1 MFGGAHAP
9 RVQFPAPSL
18 ETWGNVFDGV
28 PNPTAGGTVLP
39 ISELRNGST
48 KSTPEQGPGTRLG
61 RFYLLAVCR
70 NKSKLDSPDKLKIAH
85 ILTCQMSNN
94 NPIDL
99 ADPKEPTKS
108 NNPPNPP
115 HIPPAEHRPENQ
127 NPSQET
133 WKELAIWKKFER
145 VFKVLEA
152 VGIAAGIAVLLV
164 LVGQY
169 EEMKTSRMEDERAWV
184 FTRGIARESFNGIQQ
199 ESNSATFKIE
209 IKNSGKTPALNF
221 RSVIGY
227 DNQTNDIGKIDTLDT
242 NDFMV
247 LPPDVSVYEFLP
259 VSVKKGDSLWV
270 VGINRYDDIFGKHHW
285 STFCWK
291 VEGDKFDIFA
301 GTPFHNTC
309 DDALTNQ
316 TN

>member
-1 MFGGAHAP
+1 MDFADP
-9 RVQFPAPSL
+9 REPP
-18 ETWGNVFDGV
+18 
-28 PNPTAGGTVLP
+28 
-39 ISELRNGST
+39 
-48 KSTPEQGPGTRLG
+48 
-61 RFYLLAVCR
+61 
-70 NKSKLDSPDKLKIAH
+70 KSK
-85 ILTCQMSNN
+85 
-94 NPIDL
+94 
-99 ADPKEPTKS
+99 
-108 NNPPNPP
+108 NPPNTP
-115 HIPPAEHRPENQ
+115 HIPPAEHRPENP

-133 WKELAIWKKFER
+133 WKELTIWKKFER

-152 VGIAAGIAVLLV
+152 VGIASGFVVLLV

-184 FTRGIARESFNGIQQ
+184 FTRGIARESFSGVQQ

-247 LPPDVSVYEFLP
+247 LPPDASVYEFLP

-270 VGINRYDDIFGKHHW
+270 VGINRYDDIFGKQHW

-291 VEGDKFDIFA
+291 VEGDRFDIFA
-301 GTPFHNTC
+301 GTPFHNRATMREQNKQIKSHYENELGTAAHGSRSWHNSFSVVRPSSNKSQRRRNDSIRC
-309 DDALTNQ
+309 NECLHNEHFR
-316 TN
+316 